1 MKKIIGVDKWL
12 FGKINQNGANDFF
25 DLVMP
30 FLRVPAFWL
39 PFYLFLF
46 VLLLLNFR
54 KHSWPIMLLLGAT
67 ASATDLISSRLIKPG
82 FARLRPC
89 NDPELSSSIRVL
101 AEYCGQNGSFTS
113 SHAANHFGIAMF
125 LFIVL
130 KPFWGNWCW
139 MFFAWAF
146 VVCYAQVYI
155 GVHFPFDILGG
166 AILGCVIG
174 WFMAGIYQKYFSAK
188 IHLAL

>member
-1 MKKIIGVDKWL
+1 MKKIIGFDKWL
-12 FGKINQNGANDFF
+12 FAKVNQDGANDFF

-46 VLLLLNFR
+46 VLLLVNFR
-54 KHSWPIMLLLGAT
+54 KHSLPLMLLLGAC

-82 FARLRPC
+82 FGRLRPC
-89 NDPELSSSIRVL
+89 NDPEVQSTIRML

-113 SHAANHFGIAMF
+113 SHAANHFGMAMF

-139 MFFAWAF
+139 LFFLWAF
-146 VVCYAQVYI
+146 VICYAQIYI
-155 GVHFPFDILGG
+155 GVHFPFDIAGG
-166 AILGCVIG
+166 ALLGCSIG
-174 WFMAGIYQKYFSAK
+174 WFMAAVYRKYFAAK
-188 IHLAL
+188 LNTAL